1 MLGVIINS
9 ESLIV
14 VDYDRIMV
22 IREMLE
28 DYILWLVLC
37 SYCRWFLVVVGIFVF
52 GGIVYLVDFV
62 IGVNV
67 GIMWG
72 IVNVLCGIVI
82 FVLVVFVIGLL
93 LVYYVVWYNI
103 DLDLIICGSGFGY
116 YGLVVINV
124 IFVMFMF
131 IFFVL
136 EGLIM
141 V

>member
-103 DLDLIICGSGFGY
+103 DLDLIY
-116 YGLVVINV
+116 LW
-124 IFVMFMF
+124 
-131 IFFVL
+131 
-136 EGLIM
+136 
-141 V
+141 